1 MLDAMSRGNPGQEPA
16 KAAGMGRAPRVGS
29 QTASFGPPD
38 RWLAV
43 GAVAGQTA
51 IAAGT
56 FLIAKQT
63 LVTIPPLALAMMRMA
78 GAALFL
84 GVVLAFRARGA
95 RPIPRSSWPEIILL
109 GVIGVTIN
117 QTAFLAGLKHSTPT
131 HAALL
136 YALTPACVQL
146 LTLLAGEETLS
157 RRRAA
162 GIVLAL
168 AGAAAIISVRA
179 PGQAVADTRHG
190 DLLIAIGVVA
200 WAIYSARA
208 PRHVR
213 AIGAIRFTGATLI
226 AGALAALP
234 FGVVPVLALDL
245 GRIPT
250 AAWLGLG
257 FLIVFTSG
265 LAYALWTVAM
275 KGLTATQVAVFV
287 NFQPVLTALLS
298 IWLLGEALT
307 PALLLG
313 GGLVCLGVMLT
324 QSEAR
329 PLARETHGT

>member
-1 MLDAMSRGNPGQEPA
+1 MLDPTDRRHSGLEPVST
-16 KAAGMGRAPRVGS
+16 AAGAG
-29 QTASFGPPD
+29 ASSGPGLSRPAG

-43 GAVAGQTA
+43 AAVAGQTV

-56 FLIAKQT
+56 FLIGKQT
-63 LVTIPPLALAMMRMA
+63 LLAIPPLALATLRMA
-78 GAALFL
+78 GAALLMAAVL
-84 GVVLAFRARGA
+84 GVRARGA
-95 RPIPRSSWPEIILL
+95 RPIPRAAWPEIALL

-117 QTAFLAGLKHSTPT
+117 QTAFLTGLKDSTPT

-162 GIVLAL
+162 GILLAL
-168 AGAAAIISVRA
+168 IGAAAIISVRT
-179 PGQAVADTRHG
+179 PGHSAGNTRHG
-190 DLLIAIGVVA
+190 DLLIGIGVIA

-213 AIGAIRFTGATLI
+213 TIGAIRFTGLTLI

-234 FGVVPVLALDL
+234 FGIAPVLALDWA
-245 GRIPT
+245 RIPIG
-250 AAWLGLG
+250 AWLGLG
-257 FLIVFTSG
+257 FLVVFTSG

-275 KGLTATQVAVFV
+275 KGLSATQVAVFV
-287 NFQPVLTALLS
+287 NFQPVLTAMLS
-298 IWLLGEALT
+298 VWLLGEALT
-307 PALLLG
+307 KELLLG
-313 GGLVCLGVMLT
+313 GGLVCLGVALT

-329 PLARETHGT
+329 RPIRRTDGA

>member
-1 MLDAMSRGNPGQEPA
+1 MGRGNPGRESQA
-16 KAAGMGRAPRVGS
+16 SAAGVVRAS
-29 QTASFGPPD
+29 HAAASVRPPE

-43 GAVAGQTA
+43 AAVAGQTG

-63 LVTIPPLALAMMRMA
+63 LLTIPPLALVTMRMV
-78 GAALFL
+78 GAALL
-84 GVVLAFRARGA
+84 MAGVLAVRTRGA
-95 RPIPRSSWPEIILL
+95 RPIPRSAWPEIALL

-117 QTAFLAGLKHSTPT
+117 QTAFLTGLKHSTPT

-146 LTLLAGEETLS
+146 LTLFSGEEQMS

-162 GIVLAL
+162 GIGLAL
-168 AGAAAIISVRA
+168 LGAAAIIAVRA
-179 PGQAVADTRHG
+179 PGHAVADTRYG

-226 AGALAALP
+226 AGALAGLP
-234 FGVVPVLALDL
+234 FGIAPVAALDL
-245 GRIPT
+245 GRIPIG
-250 AAWLGLG
+250 AWLGLG
-257 FLIVFTSG
+257 FLVVFTSG

-275 KGLTATQVAVFV
+275 KGLSATQVAVFV

-298 IWLLGEALT
+298 IWLLDEALT
-307 PALLLG
+307 PALLIG
-313 GGLVCLGVMLT
+313 GGLVCLGVALT

-329 PLARETHGT
+329 RPARRTHGA